1 MKTITE
7 QFIEKIIHET
17 KSNNLIWNT
26 LFTFTDAYDI
36 QDLSGYKYV
45 LYFDETHEFDYADS
59 YICYNEDF
67 CLIVLKEIFIN
78 AENNSTANEYNIYLS
93 KDLTTYPDNLT
104 VSNDLLE
111 ELLLSISKNI
121 EIYKSGL
128 NVDSIEIMKTYL
140 HDHEPHEKSF

>member
-1 MKTITE
+1 MKTLTE
-7 QFIEKIIHET
+7 QFIEKIIHNT

-36 QDLSGYKYV
+36 RDLSGYKYV

-78 AENNSTANEYNIYLS
+78 AENNSKANEYNIYIS
-93 KDLTTYPDNLT
+93 KDLASKPDVLT
-104 VSNDLLE
+104 ISNNLLE
-111 ELLLSISKNI
+111 ELLTFIPQNI
-121 EIYKSGL
+121 EMCQTDLSQ
-128 NVDSIEIMKTYL
+128 DSINIMNAYL
-140 HDHEPHEKSF
+140 HDHEPHEKSS